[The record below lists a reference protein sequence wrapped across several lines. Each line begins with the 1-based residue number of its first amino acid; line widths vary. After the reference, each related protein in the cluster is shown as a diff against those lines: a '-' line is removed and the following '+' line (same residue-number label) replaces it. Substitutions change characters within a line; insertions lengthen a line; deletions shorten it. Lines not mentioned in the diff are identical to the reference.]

1 MLSES
6 ILFLI
11 AFNVFFKKKIEYN
24 SSPKKKNG
32 TYRALVIVSQII
44 SYNTMHITSV
54 PNNENE
60 NEYKTEESEV
70 KPHTHT
76 PPTIPK
82 RNA

>member
-1 MLSES
+1 
-6 ILFLI
+6 
-11 AFNVFFKKKIEYN
+11 
-24 SSPKKKNG
+24 
-32 TYRALVIVSQII
+32 
-44 SYNTMHITSV
+44 MHITSV